1 MIIIKN
7 IEKAITQSKHTNY
20 IVVNSFILRNI
31 VENIISIS
39 NKAQNDKVYIEQ
51 IYVILNYI
59 YGTTKEE
66 SKKKFL
72 DSGSVFLQ
80 LIKTLNHAHISHI
93 NSLERKEEELR

>member
-1 MIIIKN
+1 MEYLHIIIKN

-59 YGTTKEE
+59 YGSQSISSTFALELKI
-66 SKKKFL
+66 
-72 DSGSVFLQ
+72 
-80 LIKTLNHAHISHI
+80 LIDRNEPDIENAKY
-93 NSLERKEEELR
+93 